1 MRRFPVRREHLRA
14 SDGRHA
20 KTDWRIEKR
29 CLGNNGRRHIKT
41 NYKTHP
47 SVDKSEEPKGS

>member
-1 MRRFPVRREHLRA
+1 MKRFLVRREHLRA